1 MGSEM
6 CIRDRLKTIFPNFEE
21 IVVNVAEMIRAP
33 PRDQRIRAWFP
44 DPQITN
50 QVKFSRGFSRAV
62 KRCEAMLRN
71 KGIVVVACKGGHHRA
86 PTVASHLRCDY
97 VVHCVIHYL
106 SIDHIAGIIYT
117 CYRRSPESRG
127 SGMNWLDLDRCAH
140 VGWDWYGFQNDDK
153 WADDYAAP
161 YLERG
166 DVVIVEEV
174 YALDYVSVT
183 RRHDGF
189 KVEMAFAWLL
199 PLVVLEAPPL
209 APPLAP
215 SSASADEALVPLSPR
230 APRNGRPREARA

>member
-1 MGSEM
+1 M
-6 CIRDRLKTIFPNFEE
+6 
-21 IVVNVAEMIRAP
+21 
-33 PRDQRIRAWFP
+33 
-44 DPQITN
+44 
-50 QVKFSRGFSRAV
+50 
-62 KRCEAMLRN
+62 
-71 KGIVVVACKGGHHRA
+71 
-86 PTVASHLRCDY
+86 ASHLRCDY

-140 VGWDWYGFQNDDK
+140 VGWDWYGFEDDDK
-153 WADDYAAP
+153 WTDAYAAP

-174 YALDYVSVT
+174 YALDYVSVR

-189 KVEMAFAWLL
+189 KVEMTFAWLL
-199 PLVVLEAPPL
+199 PLTVLEAPPL

-215 SSASADEALVPLSPR
+215 SSASADQALLPLH
-230 APRNGRPREARA
+230 APVSSWLDRDPGQVHWTNTRWLALQKEFWQ

>member
-1 MGSEM
+1 
-6 CIRDRLKTIFPNFEE
+6 
-21 IVVNVAEMIRAP
+21 MIHAP
-33 PRDQRIRAWFP
+33 PKSRRKPGCFP
-44 DPQITN
+44 APHITN
-50 QVKFSRGFSRAV
+50 QVKSSDGFSEAV
-62 KRCEAMLRN
+62 KRCEEKLR
-71 KGIVVVACKGGHHRA
+71 KMGIVVVVCKGGHHRA

-97 VVHCVIHYL
+97 VVHCVIHFL

-127 SGMNWLDLDRCAH
+127 SGMNWLDLDRYAH
-140 VGWDWYGFQNDDK
+140 VGWDWYGFEDDDK
-153 WADDYAAP
+153 WTDAYAAP

-189 KVEMAFAWLL
+189 KVEMTCAWLL
-199 PLVVLEAPPL
+199 PLVVLKAPPL

-230 APRNGRPREARA
+230 VPRNGRPREARA